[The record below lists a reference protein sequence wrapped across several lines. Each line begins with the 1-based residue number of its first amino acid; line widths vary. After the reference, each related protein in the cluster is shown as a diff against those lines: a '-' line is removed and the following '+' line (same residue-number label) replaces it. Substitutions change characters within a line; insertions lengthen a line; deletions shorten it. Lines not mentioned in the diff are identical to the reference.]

1 MLLTTAWSLAT
12 PLTASPDEPAH
23 FVRAGAVAQ
32 GQPIGTVNNTSDY
45 PYVQVPEFIAE
56 TRAMTCFAGNP
67 TLTADCQDDVT
78 DGQAI
83 VESQSTGSL
92 NNPVYYAIVGWPS
105 LVLSGAPALYA
116 MRIVSALLTSLLLTT
131 MVVALLAQSRSW
143 WPAVASVV
151 GVTPMVLFLGG
162 TLNPNAPEIAAA
174 GAVLSLLTLMLRR
187 PLTQKQL
194 WFAGSLTIASA
205 VALTSG
211 RSIGMLWLAVVGIA
225 ALITVPWSTVVDLLK
240 RPPVWFT
247 LAGIA
252 ASALGALT
260 WVAVYGA
267 AMEDGSA
274 KVVEPR
280 APGLTSVVLLMVE
293 TTFDYWQGWIGQ
305 FGWIDYPA
313 PAGVVVVW
321 FGAIAAVLFSGFVL
335 TKGRARF
342 ALVFVAAVTLAVPPA
357 VQASLYNEIGWMWQG
372 RYAIALYLCVLILAG
387 LALDDTFPGSRV
399 TTARKAVLGG
409 VVVLGLAQIAAF
421 IFVLRRYVIGTQTWI
436 DMIQAPAWQP
446 PLGWIVL
453 VVLYAA
459 TWAGVVAL
467 VARWT
472 QVNPDNELLIQSES
486 PQMAAPE
493 LVTAPRQ

>member
-1 MLLTTAWSLAT
+1 MTFTRIRPKTDSRDSVHPISVRIVLPILALFMLLTTAWSLAT
-12 PLTASPDEPAH
+12 PLAASPDEPAH

-45 PYVQVPEFIAE
+45 PFVQVPEFVAE
-56 TRAMTCFAGNP
+56 TREMTCFAGNP
-67 TLTADCQDDVT
+67 TLTADCQGDVSDD
-78 DGQAI
+78 QSI
-83 VESQSTGSL
+83 VESQSTGAL
-92 NNPVYYAIVGWPS
+92 NSPVYYALVGWPS
-105 LVLSGAPALYA
+105 LLLSGAPALYA

-143 WPAVASVV
+143 WPVIASVV

-194 WFAGSLTIASA
+194 WLAGSLTIGSA
-205 VALTSG
+205 VALTAG
-211 RSIGMLWLAVVGIA
+211 RSIGMLWLAVAGVA
-225 ALITVPWSTVVDLLK
+225 ALISVPWSTVVDLLK
-240 RPPVWFT
+240 RPVIWFT

-252 ASALGALT
+252 ATVVGTLT
-260 WVAVYGA
+260 WVAIYGA
-267 AMEDGSA
+267 ATADASA
-274 KVVEPR
+274 KVIEPR
-280 APGLTSVVLLMVE
+280 APGLTAIVLLMVE

-313 PAGVVVVW
+313 PTGVVVVW
-321 FGAIAAVLFSGFVL
+321 FGAIAAVLFCGFVL
-335 TKGRARF
+335 TKGRARLALIF
-342 ALVFVAAVTLAVPPA
+342 AAAVTFVVPPA
-357 VQASLYNEIGWMWQG
+357 VQASFYNDLGWMWQG

-399 TTARKAVLGG
+399 TTARKAVVGG
-409 VVVLGLAQIAAF
+409 VVVLGIAQIAAF

-453 VVLYAA
+453 VVIYAA
-459 TWAGVVAL
+459 T
-467 VARWT
+467 
-472 QVNPDNELLIQSES
+472 
-486 PQMAAPE
+486 
-493 LVTAPRQ
+493 